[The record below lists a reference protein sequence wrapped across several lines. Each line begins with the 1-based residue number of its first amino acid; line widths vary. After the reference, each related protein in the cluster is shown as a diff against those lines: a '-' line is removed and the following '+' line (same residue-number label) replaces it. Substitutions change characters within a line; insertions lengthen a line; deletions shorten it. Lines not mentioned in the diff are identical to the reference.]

1 MSLYDDE
8 KSNLY
13 LKSSKKATS
22 SDIETLPSD
31 NSDIESKVTKT
42 IIKEQPHLKYGRM
55 FTFYYINNDP
65 VFAIGPDCIYIIN
78 FK

>member
-13 LKSSKKATS
+13 LKSSTKTTEIDTQS
-22 SDIETLPSD
+22 SND

-42 IIKEQPHLKYGRM
+42 IIKEQTHLKYGRM

-65 VFAIGPDCIYIIN
+65 VFAVGPDCMYIIN
-78 FK
+78 

>member
-13 LKSSKKATS
+13 LKSSKKTTT
-22 SDIETLPSD
+22 SDIDTLPSSD

-78 FK
+78 L